1 MESHRF
7 NRKDATYPEI
17 GEIVLVVGEE
27 KNRGE
32 WKKGKLVQHIH
43 GRDGVIRGAKL
54 QHNNRLIERPLNLV
68 CPLEIK
74 SQTEVTTPRQSSAR
88 PVPEARNR
96 RKAAV
101 DGRAKITAI
110 LEEEED

>member
-1 MESHRF
+1 M
-7 NRKDATYPEI
+7 
-17 GEIVLVVGEE
+17 
-27 KNRGE
+27 
-32 WKKGKLVQHIH
+32 QHIH
-43 GRDGVIRGAKL
+43 GRDGVITDVKL

-96 RKAAV
+96 RKAAE
-101 DGRAKITAI
+101 DGRAEITAI